1 MSLAPPCKRY
11 YLLVPMTLLLG
22 GLVLITTLILGVQGL
37 LRDIDRTIASYGR
50 IAASIEA
57 TLIHE
62 MIQVSERQITVLD
75 DSLDREAI
83 ARGESALNPYWTI
96 AHRIQPDDHF
106 IYFYNLR
113 HDRIDTYPAWE
124 RPPQFKATERPWYA
138 AVTQVGEEPLWL
150 GPYLEYDT
158 RVQTLTLVKRVMDKE
173 DRLLGLLMVDMQFAS
188 LQRALQNSLGDE
200 QAVAIYLTPAG
211 GDDVIVASNLDLLA
225 RRGEKPEGIWSW
237 PGFGVLGNGVHL
249 THPLQDIGWDL
260 HIYLSAPLFRAILG
274 EDLRMLVLPQL
285 LLAVIWLLSLLVLV
299 RIFRLEQRLV
309 AGSLSEISR
318 DVKSGRRFLGHKTWF
333 VDDSLSKVD
342 LVRANLL
349 RGQDALHHDP
359 LTGVMN
365 RRAFDARQ
373 QTLLK
378 EGQPHWLLLLDV
390 DFFKNI
396 NDTHGHA
403 CGDQVLRRIAAL
415 LAEQLGEG
423 NVYRFG
429 GDEFAA
435 LLTMER
441 ADLEGR
447 LRQLFIRVRNQQWRE
462 KRIAVTLSAGGA
474 HYPEVHHNL
483 FERADEYLYQSKRLG
498 RDRWSL
504 PAQLQNEQSNAGSA
518 DKFCPSDDG

>member
-1 MSLAPPCKRY
+1 
-11 YLLVPMTLLLG
+11 
-22 GLVLITTLILGVQGL
+22 
-37 LRDIDRTIASYGR
+37 
-50 IAASIEA
+50 
-57 TLIHE
+57 
-62 MIQVSERQITVLD
+62 
-75 DSLDREAI
+75 
-83 ARGESALNPYWTI
+83 
-96 AHRIQPDDHF
+96 
-106 IYFYNLR
+106 
-113 HDRIDTYPAWE
+113 
-124 RPPQFKATERPWYA
+124 
-138 AVTQVGEEPLWL
+138 
-150 GPYLEYDT
+150 
-158 RVQTLTLVKRVMDKE
+158 
-173 DRLLGLLMVDMQFAS
+173 
-188 LQRALQNSLGDE
+188 
-200 QAVAIYLTPAG
+200 
-211 GDDVIVASNLDLLA
+211 
-225 RRGEKPEGIWSW
+225 
-237 PGFGVLGNGVHL
+237 
-249 THPLQDIGWDL
+249 
-260 HIYLSAPLFRAILG
+260 
-274 EDLRMLVLPQL
+274 MLVLPQL

-318 DVKSGRRFLGHKTWF
+318 DVKSGRRFPGHKTWF

-359 LTGVMN
+359 LTGIMN

-396 NDTHGHA
+396 NDSYGHA

-462 KRIAVTLSAGGA
+462 KRIAVTLSAGGV

-504 PAQLQNEQSNAGSA
+504 PAQLQNEQSNADSA